1 MWSASHSFLLVYLSI
16 YVYTY
21 IQINIRIMFKWERK
35 KYEFL
40 SLSLYLSI
48 QTRCI
53 TSETWHAAETSNKMS
68 GVRGASPLISS
79 ACPTAWPGLDMS
91 GKWSSLQP
99 RAKKCRNKNNGGWT
113 FSKSFVLWKSW
124 RWKSSSFSPFVQYSW
139 MHVIMQ
145 WAGVQRISHYITKRP
160 SAGDKCLHFRAA
172 LWHLSFCCRV
182 RTFFFC
188 VYVSVC
194 AHACGIISDSFF
206 CLTVAFRIHI
216 WGRNA
221 RLFISC
227 VAFNRI
233 LDGCVCCIIDCIMI
247 MNNLEDV
254 IWRTRP
260 CTLLCSTYWVITT
273 LL

>member
-1 MWSASHSFLLVYLSI
+1 
-16 YVYTY
+16 
-21 IQINIRIMFKWERK
+21 
-35 KYEFL
+35 
-40 SLSLYLSI
+40 
-48 QTRCI
+48 
-53 TSETWHAAETSNKMS
+53 MS

-79 ACPTAWPGLDMS
+79 ACPTARPGLDMS

-182 RTFFFC
+182 RTFFFLC
-188 VYVSVC
+188 VRECMCTRVRNYKRLVLL
-194 AHACGIISDSFF
+194 SDC
-206 CLTVAFRIHI
+206 CLSYTYLRQECTAFY
-216 WGRNA
+216 
-221 RLFISC
+221 F
-227 VAFNRI
+227 
-233 LDGCVCCIIDCIMI
+233 
-247 MNNLEDV
+247 
-254 IWRTRP
+254 
-260 CTLLCSTYWVITT
+260 LCRF
-273 LL
+273 